1 MNPKLQLISLNL
13 TNIVDTDSEVNLLS
27 SQLGS
32 NNSAF
37 DTYYKIDFLNIFPFV
52 KFQLNYSLNGVP
64 ISYQVNGGSS
74 VLNISLLMSFLNS
87 GLGAYAFFSYEL
99 STTPSY
105 YTLIIK
111 ILDLNFVPVQFI
123 EDYGA

>member
-105 YTLIIK
+105 STLIIK

>member
-64 ISYQVNGGSS
+64 VSYQVNGGSS
-74 VLNISLLMSFLNS
+74 VLNISLLMTFLNS